1 MRWTGEEL
9 SPPTVRFHE
18 WFDDNLSP
26 TSNNANVAPRRQ
38 VLSNLSAIRRFRRAF
53 SYDSFS
59 YVSRTGS
66 LQASRS
72 GEPASRNHSMLKVSI
87 NANQSWALQVC

>member
-9 SPPTVRFHE
+9 SGPTVRYRE
-18 WFDDNLSP
+18 WFDDNLPP
-26 TSNNANVAPRRQ
+26 TSNDANVALRRK
-38 VLSNLSAIRRFRRAF
+38 VLSNLSAIRRIRRAF

-72 GEPASRNHSMLKVSI
+72 GEPAGRNHSMLRVSI

>member
-9 SPPTVRFHE
+9 SAPTVRFRE
-18 WFDDNLSP
+18 WFDDNLP
-26 TSNNANVAPRRQ
+26 LTSNDANVALRRK
-38 VLSNLSAIRRFRRAF
+38 VLSNLSATGRIRRVF

-72 GEPASRNHSMLKVSI
+72 GEHAGRNHSML
-87 NANQSWALQVC
+87 